1 MIEKTEWCF
10 CISLLRKAVPM
21 KSVHRDTYKKVA
33 VFGCLIALGAYGIYF
48 IVEVVKILMNAS

>member
-1 MIEKTEWCF
+1 
-10 CISLLRKAVPM
+10 M